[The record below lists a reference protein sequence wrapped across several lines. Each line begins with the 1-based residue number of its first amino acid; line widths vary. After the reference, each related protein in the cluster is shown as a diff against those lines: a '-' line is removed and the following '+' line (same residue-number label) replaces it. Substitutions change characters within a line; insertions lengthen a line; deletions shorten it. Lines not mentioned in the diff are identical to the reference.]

1 MRTRILPPLVPYRG
15 LTTKRRKKLTQQGQ
29 GLGPGLGNASIG
41 EGSKSGDGVASGGG
55 VGGSGTSVGL
65 NSSVTV
71 AVMPSAKV
79 TRST

>member
-29 GLGPGLGNASIG
+29 GLGPGLGNSSIG

-55 VGGSGTSVGL
+55 MGSGTNVGL
-65 NSSVTV
+65 NSSVIV